1 MRKEWEEVKSTL
13 TQPDQITATEEALVG
28 DRPIRVFS
36 NAPSSLRAV
45 FSMGAMLHS
54 DKVALVCDGKS
65 QSYNDVDRATVQL
78 ANGFVSQG
86 AVKRGDRIAL
96 CLRNCPEW
104 IFGFWAT
111 VCVGG
116 VAVAVNSTLHPSE
129 MAYCLTDSDPTVVIV
144 DAERATQLASFIS
157 KSEHILWIVTAKDD
171 WIVDFTQQYLNSS
184 KTKLVSYAGF
194 VNANSARDELPSV
207 EVGPDDD
214 ASILY
219 TSGTT
224 GKPKGVLTTHRSYT
238 NALFGIIYV
247 VTFYQSISEDPNNPP
262 EVTESVTLHVAPFFH
277 TMGLVQLPVYMLTG
291 AKTVLLPKWNPVS
304 ALKLIEKERVTSVV
318 AVPTMFSQMLAH
330 PVLKKY
336 DISSLQR
343 TMTGAAPTSTQLL
356 KDINSNF
363 KAVHV
368 NGYGLTET
376 TSTGTTCAQP
386 IIGMKPTSVGIPS
399 AVTDIM
405 IVESSLTGDGLDLT
419 KDAFIPV
426 KNVGRVGE
434 IAIRGPSVFKGYWK
448 NAESSAKVLTKD
460 GWFVTGD
467 VGRLDEDGCLYIMD
481 RAKDMLIRG
490 GENVFCAEVESA
502 VCQHPQ
508 VLECAVIGVPHA
520 SLGETVCAVVV
531 LKDSATKV
539 SAAQLISHCK
549 KHLAL
554 YKCPSQI
561 EFWDAS
567 ELPKNAAGKVLKK
580 TLKAK
585 YVASSKL

>member
-1 MRKEWEEVKSTL
+1 MRKEWAELKSAL
-13 TQPDQITATEEALVG
+13 TQPGQITATEETLVG

-45 FSMGAMLHS
+45 FSMGAMLHG

-65 QSYNDVDRATVQL
+65 HSYNAMDRAIVQL

-86 AVKRGDRIAL
+86 GVKQGDRIAL
-96 CLRNCPEW
+96 CMRNCPEW
-104 IFGFWAT
+104 IFGFWGT
-111 VCVGG
+111 VCVGAI
-116 VAVAVNSTLHPSE
+116 AVAVNSTLHPSE
-129 MAYCLTDSDPTVVIV
+129 MAYCLTDSNPTVVIV
-144 DAERATQLASFIS
+144 DAERATQLASFMS

-171 WIVDFTQQYLNSS
+171 WIVDFKQNYLHSS
-184 KTKLVSYAGF
+184 KTKLVSYSGF
-194 VNANSARDELPSV
+194 VKANSARDELPGI

-214 ASILY
+214 ATILY

-238 NALFGIIYV
+238 NALFGIIYIM
-247 VTFYQSISEDPNNPP
+247 TFYQSISEDPNNPP
-262 EVTESVTLHVAPFFH
+262 EVVEPVTLQVAPFFH
-277 TMGLVQLPVYMLTG
+277 TMGLVQLPAYMLTG

-419 KDAFIPV
+419 KDLLIPV
-426 KNVGRVGE
+426 KKVGSVGE

-508 VLECAVIGVPHA
+508 VLECAVIGIPHA
-520 SLGETVCAVVV
+520 TLGETVCAVVV
-531 LKDSATKV
+531 LKDHAAKV

-554 YKCPSQI
+554 YKCPNQI
-561 EFWDAS
+561 EFWDGS

-585 YVASSKL
+585 YVVSSKL